1 MHPPFPT
8 ACNAVKAL
16 LAWLCDVPIDD
27 PIDRRNAPT
36 MQLLFFVIGTTLP
49 ISWARHLAV
58 VSFAPGWRWVIAMD
72 MVTSIL
78 AFVGIFLIR
87 RGHFRRAVTL
97 FLGALLVGL
106 QVAYLNVGFRALLPD
121 QTSQMLSLVIGGLVL
136 GRRSLWLVFGALIA
150 IFLGGFWVD
159 ANRAGATVTKA
170 FHNLPSVTFSFFVI
184 TLVLDRTL
192 TALRESL
199 NESEARGQLLQR
211 EMGERE
217 RAQAQLVHSQKM
229 EATGRLASGV
239 AHDFNNILSVVMGF
253 TAERHRLDD
262 PDSDPRRDARA
273 LAEAL
278 EGIEGAA
285 QRGVALI
292 RKLLSFGRRDSANA
306 EVFDAGDALVEL
318 RSMLRQLF
326 PPDVLLEMQ
335 MDEDPL
341 PVFIDKAQFELMIL
355 NIASNARDAMP
366 DGGTFKVIAKRDE
379 ASRSVDILLSDTGLG
394 IDEVTQQRVF
404 EPFFS
409 TKPTDRGSGL
419 GLAVTYTLVTGANGD
434 IVLNSVPG
442 FGTTFHIRLP
452 RPNFYA

>member
-1 MHPPFPT
+1 MRSFVHT
-8 ACNAVKAL
+8 ARELMKSLV
-16 LAWLCDVPIDD
+16 AWLGRVPIDD

-36 MQLLFFVIGTTLP
+36 LQLLFFVIGTTLP

-58 VSFAPGWRWVIAMD
+58 LTFPPGWGWVIAMD
-72 MVTSIL
+72 MVTSTL

-97 FLGALLVGL
+97 FLATLLVGL
-106 QVAYLNVGFRALLPD
+106 QVDYLNVGFRALLPD

-136 GRRSLWLVFGALIA
+136 GRRSLWLVFAALIVM
-150 IFLGGFWVD
+150 FLTGFWVD
-159 ANRAGATVTKA
+159 AQRVGASVAHA
-170 FHNLPSVTFSFFVI
+170 FHNLPSVTFSYFVI

-192 TALRESL
+192 TSLRESL
-199 NESEARGQLLQR
+199 NDAETRGHQLER
-211 EMGERE
+211 EMAERQ
-217 RAQAQLVHSQKM
+217 RTQTQLVHSQKM

-262 PDSDPRRDARA
+262 PDSDPRRDALA

-285 QRGVALI
+285 QRGVTLI
-292 RKLLSFGRRDSANA
+292 RKLLCFGRRDSANA
-306 EVFDAGDALVEL
+306 EVFDAGDVITEL
-318 RSMLRQLF
+318 RPMLRQLF
-326 PPDVLLEMQ
+326 PSDVLLEME
-335 MDEDPL
+335 MGEDPL

-355 NIASNARDAMP
+355 NIASNARDAMS
-366 DGGTFKVIAKRDE
+366 DGGLFKVIARRDE
-379 ASRSVDILLSDTGLG
+379 ASRSVDILLSDTGQG
-394 IDEVTQQRVF
+394 IDEDTQQRVF

-409 TKPTDRGSGL
+409 TKPTGEGSGL

-434 IVLNSVPG
+434 IVLTSIPG
-442 FGTTFHIRLP
+442 GGSTFHIRLP
-452 RPNFYA
+452 RP

>member
-1 MHPPFPT
+1 MRPLAHT
-8 ACNAVKAL
+8 ARELMKSFVD
-16 LAWLCDVPIDD
+16 WLGRVPIDD

-58 VSFAPGWRWVIAMD
+58 LTFPPSWWWVIAMD
-72 MVTSIL
+72 MVTSAL

-87 RGHFRRAVTL
+87 RGHFRRAVAL
-97 FLGALLVGL
+97 FLSTLLVGL
-106 QVAYLNVGFRALLPD
+106 LIANLTVGFRALLPD
-121 QTSQMLSLVIGGLVL
+121 QTSQMLLLVISGLMLSRPV
-136 GRRSLWLVFGALIA
+136 LWLVFGALIV
-150 IFLGGFWVD
+150 IFLSGFWAD
-159 ANRAGATVTKA
+159 AQRVGASVAHA
-170 FHNLPSVTFSFFVI
+170 FHNLPSVTFSYLVI
-184 TLVLDRTL
+184 TLILDRSL

-199 NESEARGQLLQR
+199 CAAETRGRLLQR
-211 EMGERE
+211 EMAERE

-262 PDSDPRRDARA
+262 PDADPRRDARA
-273 LAEAL
+273 MAEAL

-285 QRGVALI
+285 QRGTSLI
-292 RKLLSFGRRDSANA
+292 KKLLSFGRRDPANT
-306 EVFDAGDALVEL
+306 EIFDARDTLAEL
-318 RSMLRQLF
+318 RPMLRQLF
-326 PPDVLLEMQ
+326 PPDVLLEME
-335 MDEDPL
+335 MDKDPL

-366 DGGTFKVIAKRDE
+366 DGGSFKVIARRDDT
-379 ASRSVDILLSDTGLG
+379 SRSIDILLSDTGQG
-394 IDEVTQQRVF
+394 IDESTQQRVF

-409 TKPTDRGSGL
+409 TKPTGSGSGL

-442 FGTTFHIRLP
+442 GGTTFRIRLP
-452 RPNFYA
+452 WPNFSA